1 MTGKEKGSPES
12 QRLALMAHD
21 LRTPLNAM
29 RLTAELIGMEPLSPL
44 QQVRLATL
52 IAAID
57 GLADLTAGVLNEGRA
72 AAGLAPLPQAARA
85 EPEGADAGRM
95 VLEIAGLFEPLAKAK
110 GLPLAVSVPEAP
122 LFCPPELQM
131 ALRRA
136 ATVLLDNAIRY
147 TPRGQV
153 RAVLREEAGTLL
165 LEITDTGP
173 GIGVMERRR
182 LFRPFTRGTAGRA
195 GDGSSSGLGLWGAAE
210 VVKAA
215 GGRLDLDDAP
225 GGGCRFSVHLP
236 LPGGSGAPDG
246 GTAQPGPHVLIVDD
260 NETNRRLLAAL
271 LESFAMTS
279 DAAGTG
285 QQAVNMAAATAY
297 DGVLLDLHM
306 PGMDGIETAAALRL
320 GPDGARLPLIA
331 VTAALESVGD
341 RKLRQAGFDDVLPKP
356 ISPSQLYQ
364 TLNLAR
370 TRHKLRLEER
380 AG

>member
-12 QRLALMAHD
+12 HRLALMAHD

-29 RLTAELIGMEPLSPL
+29 RLTAELIGMEPLSPM

-52 IAAID
+52 ISAID
-57 GLADLTAGVLNEGRA
+57 GLADMTAAVLNEGRA
-72 AAGLAPLPQAARA
+72 AAGLTPLPKGSHAQADT
-85 EPEGADAGRM
+85 PDAGRLL
-95 VLEIAGLFEPLAKAK
+95 LEIAGLFEPMARAK
-110 GLPLAVSVPEAP
+110 GLALAVNVPEAP
-122 LFCPPELQM
+122 LFCPPEVQM

-153 RAVLREEAGTLL
+153 RLVLREDCGNLL

-195 GDGSSSGLGLWGAAE
+195 GDGSSSGLGLWGAAD

-225 GGGCRFSVHLP
+225 GGGCRFTVHLP
-236 LPGGSGAPDG
+236 LPGGGGASGPGAG
-246 GTAQPGPHVLIVDD
+246 QPGPHVLIVDD

-271 LESFAMTS
+271 LESFSMTS

-306 PGMDGIETAAALRL
+306 PGMDGMETAAALRL
-320 GPDGARLPLIA
+320 GPDGVRLPLIA

-370 TRHKLRLEER
+370 TRHKLRLEEM

>member
-12 QRLALMAHD
+12 QRFALMAHD

-29 RLTAELIGMEPLSPL
+29 RLTAELIGMEPLSPM

-52 IAAID
+52 ISAID
-57 GLADLTAGVLNEGRA
+57 GLADMTAAVLNEGRA
-72 AAGLAPLPQAARA
+72 AAGLTPLPKGSHAQTDT
-85 EPEGADAGRM
+85 PDAGRLL
-95 VLEIAGLFEPLAKAK
+95 LEIAGLFEPMARAK
-110 GLPLAVSVPEAP
+110 GLALAVNVPEAP
-122 LFCPPELQM
+122 LFCPPEVQM

-136 ATVLLDNAIRY
+136 AMVLIDNAIRY

-153 RAVLREEAGTLL
+153 RLVLREDCGNLL

-195 GDGSSSGLGLWGAAE
+195 GDGSSSGLGLWGAAD

-225 GGGCRFSVHLP
+225 GGGCRFTVHLP
-236 LPGGSGAPDG
+236 LPGGGGASGPGAG
-246 GTAQPGPHVLIVDD
+246 QPGPHVLIVDD

-271 LESFAMTS
+271 LESFSMTS

-306 PGMDGIETAAALRL
+306 PGMDGMETAAALRL
-320 GPDGARLPLIA
+320 GPDGLRLPLIA

-370 TRHKLRLEER
+370 TRHKLRLEEM

>member
-57 GLADLTAGVLNEGRA
+57 GLADMTGAVLNEGRA
-72 AAGLAPLPQAARA
+72 AAGLTPLPKAVRA

>member
-57 GLADLTAGVLNEGRA
+57 GLAEMTSGVLNEGRA
-72 AAGLAPLPQAARA
+72 AAGLAPLPQPARA
-85 EPEGADAGRM
+85 AQEGADAGRM

-225 GGGCRFSVHLP
+225 GGGCRF
-236 LPGGSGAPDG
+236 
-246 GTAQPGPHVLIVDD
+246 QCIC
-260 NETNRRLLAAL
+260 RCR
-271 LESFAMTS
+271 
-279 DAAGTG
+279 AAGRLRVWFRPAG
-285 QQAVNMAAATAY
+285 AACA
-297 DGVLLDLHM
+297 
-306 PGMDGIETAAALRL
+306 
-320 GPDGARLPLIA
+320 
-331 VTAALESVGD
+331 D
-341 RKLRQAGFDDVLPKP
+341 RR
-356 ISPSQLYQ
+356 
-364 TLNLAR
+364 
-370 TRHKLRLEER
+370 
-380 AG
+380 

>member
-57 GLADLTAGVLNEGRA
+57 GLADMTAGVLNEGRA
-72 AAGLAPLPQAARA
+72 AAGLTPLPKAAQA

-110 GLPLAVSVPEAP
+110 GLPLAVSVPETP
-122 LFCPPELQM
+122 LFCPPELQL

-136 ATVLLDNAIRY
+136 ATVLFDNAIRY

-236 LPGGSGAPDG
+236 LPGGSGAPEG
-246 GTAQPGPHVLIVDD
+246 GAAQPGPHVLIVDD

-306 PGMDGIETAAALRL
+306 PGMDGMETAAALRL
-320 GPDGARLPLIA
+320 GPDGSRLPLIA

>member
-57 GLADLTAGVLNEGRA
+57 GLAEMTSGVLNEGRA
-72 AAGLAPLPQAARA
+72 AAGLAPLPQPARA
-85 EPEGADAGRM
+85 AQEGADAGRM

-236 LPGGSGAPDG
+236 LPGGGGASGSG
-246 GTAQPGPHVLIVDD
+246 SAQPGPHVLIVDD

-306 PGMDGIETAAALRL
+306 PGMDGMETAAALRL

-370 TRHKLRLEER
+370 TRHKLRLEEM